1 MTEELG
7 YICPQTKKQCDDE
20 CCVSAEDCHAEAI
33 NSIISN
39 CEPEQLNQNKMK
51 IETKLTAVE
60 FIRQEFLEKLTNEN
74 YKNSFDEIINQAIE
88 MEREQMKELINEQD
102 GLSPINL

>member
-1 MTEELG
+1 M
-7 YICPQTKKQCDDE
+7 
-20 CCVSAEDCHAEAI
+20 
-33 NSIISN
+33 
-39 CEPEQLNQNKMK
+39 
-51 IETKLTAVE
+51 TAVE